1 MIILVPVVFI
11 QIEGEGVVRMYATLY
26 STRRWND
33 REQYSDPTHL
43 LPLKPLSFV
52 LGLFPVV
59 ARIAEP
65 RDRGAQ
71 HGARD
76 GRELRVP
83 RCVQMLHCGGRRRG
97 MNAAGDGQ
105 LIIIM

>member
-1 MIILVPVVFI
+1 M
-11 QIEGEGVVRMYATLY
+11 RMFMFYTLY
-26 STRRWND
+26 STRRVHIFIIIQSNGNG
-33 REQYSDPTHL
+33 REQYRYPTHL

-59 ARIAEP
+59 VRIAEP

-105 LIIIM
+105 LIIII